1 MATQPSG
8 MLAQLVKASGDQ
20 MRGLDSLILKARLS
34 ATLAVELRS
43 DTLVLG
49 VVDCRVAPISNT
61 LPRRCKF
68 TLAVVTCS
76 FSLGWEMMRCGT
88 HARPS
93 L

>member
-43 DTLVLG
+43 DPLVLG
-49 VVDCRVAPISNT
+49 VVDCRLAPI
-61 LPRRCKF
+61 
-68 TLAVVTCS
+68 
-76 FSLGWEMMRCGT
+76 
-88 HARPS
+88 
-93 L
+93 